1 MIMSSFEDLRTT
13 TARPITVIVDEH
25 NRESLA
31 QSDISDSNVEK
42 QLNLVYTEQ
51 NRSTISDLRKILQ
64 CNGVNVITPAFTGAA
79 AEIRASS

>member
-1 MIMSSFEDLRTT
+1 MSSFEDLRTT